1 MAICPYRTKFRSS
14 RATCCRTHPRW
25 VNPNG
30 LLGRPPS
37 KQLMTEAAVLHIVR
51 ACRAQ
56 QNLSDPVTSRL
67 DVKMQ
72 VRECLS
78 STASPPMSTA
88 SARSAVLPRAAT
100 PISVGVGVGVWI
112 VASCDVGS
120 PSFCPRRCS
129 ADTITFAAEACQVHQ
144 QGDNAP
150 CAPGGRGF
158 CHGWA
163 SSQRN
168 PKPCGHV
175 LALHGDQRSRPG
187 WDRSARAGHC
197 SSVLTPRSRRHPT
210 HNPPPLRPLPPTKSR
225 GPRRIKASTPECLCQ
240 LLLTA
245 STRTVL
251 LFSVT

>member
-1 MAICPYRTKFRSS
+1 
-14 RATCCRTHPRW
+14 
-25 VNPNG
+25 
-30 LLGRPPS
+30 
-37 KQLMTEAAVLHIVR
+37 
-51 ACRAQ
+51 
-56 QNLSDPVTSRL
+56 
-67 DVKMQ
+67 MQ

-175 LALHGDQRSRPG
+175 LGRPLLLCT
-187 WDRSARAGHC
+187 DAEIPSPPHPQP
-197 SSVLTPRSRRHPT
+197 SV
-210 HNPPPLRPLPPTKSR
+210 PPPLRPLPPIKSR